1 MVGPDTLSTMVHEVQ
16 VRTAPFCVALFQTSD
31 TSTFSYIVGAAMDGG
46 TQVILFILNFV
57 STTLSLRVGVL

>member
-1 MVGPDTLSTMVHEVQ
+1 MVGPDSLSTMVHKVQ
-16 VRTAPFCVALFQTSD
+16 VSTASFCVALFQASD

-57 STTLSLRVGVL
+57 STTLSLRVGVH